1 MRLVAWLVLALGN
14 SKPEQ
19 CRKTPS
25 FYGAGPHVFYLKDT
39 RTPTKAIELCVP
51 QKNGNRNW
59 AGFAYYARHHAPPKN
74 AEQVLHAMQKEP
86 LFDVGENPHG
96 KFRGLV
102 RGRRGRR
109 ARRRG
114 GVKKYPPN
122 EKHGYADVYILARNP
137 YARVLS
143 QFLNHKADGCV
154 DSSRKLSKGEQPEH
168 LKGCDG
174 TRPEPT
180 PQYFERYV
188 SDSMKERDATT
199 TCKRDHHLCSQ
210 TLTCAPRC
218 VEGPTILKL
227 ERQEAWWDGFV
238 NATGVDRSGLV
249 GESWRAFS
257 GGPAF
262 YERPSAAGRA
272 TAVGHVHATNATAR
286 LAELYT
292 PEAAALVTATYADD
306 FAAFGYCAGY
316 ACIARGQLD

>member
-1 MRLVAWLVLALGN
+1 MRLVAWLVLAMGN

-25 FYGAGPHVFYLKDT
+25 FYGAGPHVFYLSDT

-59 AGFAYYARHHAPPKN
+59 GGFAYYARHHTPPKN
-74 AEQVLHAMQKEP
+74 AEKVFHAMLHEP
-86 LFDVGENPHG
+86 LFDVGENQHG
-96 KFRGLV
+96 KL
-102 RGRRGRR
+102 RGR
-109 ARRRG
+109 
-114 GVKKYPPN
+114 VKKYPPN

-154 DSSRKLSKGEQPEH
+154 DSSRRQ
-168 LKGCDG
+168 GCDG

-210 TLTCAPRC
+210 TLICAPRC

-249 GESWRAFS
+249 GESWRGFS
-257 GGPAF
+257 GAPAF
-262 YERPSAAGRA
+262 YEPPSAKGRA

>member
-1 MRLVAWLVLALGN
+1 MRLVAWLVLAMVN

-19 CRKTPS
+19 CRNSPS
-25 FYGAGPHVFYLKDT
+25 FYGAAPHVFYLKDT

-51 QKNGNRNW
+51 QKNGNRNF
-59 AGFAYYARHHAPPKN
+59 AGFAYYARHHTPPKN
-74 AEQVLHAMQKEP
+74 AQNVLHAMNNEP
-86 LFDVGENPHG
+86 LFDVGENAQG
-96 KFRGLV
+96 KL
-102 RGRRGRR
+102 RGR
-109 ARRRG
+109 
-114 GVKKYPPN
+114 VKKYPPN

-154 DSSRKLSKGEQPEH
+154 DSSCKLSISK
-168 LKGCDG
+168 G

-210 TLTCAPRC
+210 TLICAPRC
-218 VEGPTILKL
+218 VESPTILKL

-249 GESWRAFS
+249 GESWRGFS
-257 GGPAF
+257 GAPAF